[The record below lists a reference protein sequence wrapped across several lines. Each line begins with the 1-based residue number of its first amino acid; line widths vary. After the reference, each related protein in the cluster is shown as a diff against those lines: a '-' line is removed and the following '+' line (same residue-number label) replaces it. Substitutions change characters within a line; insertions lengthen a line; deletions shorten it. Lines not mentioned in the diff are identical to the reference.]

1 MTEIRKQRLTV
12 LIPVLVCVVSII
24 GITVFWQY
32 EYRQTAFEHVSQFCE
47 IIIENHPEG
56 EEQVLSALKQYH
68 TLAEQEVKGN
78 QFLKQY
84 GYRNNEFCEGVPWN
98 FFIPSVILIFLVI
111 CGFLLTVWRM
121 NKRNRMRIEELTSY
135 LEQVN
140 VGAAGTVI
148 QVKEDEFSHLQDEI
162 YKTVTSL
169 YQTREAAVQAKV
181 NIADNLAN
189 IAHQLKTPITSAFLS
204 LQLMKNTTPN
214 IYGEQIER
222 QLDRL
227 NRLEESLLT
236 LSKIDAGTLHMEFSQ
251 VDIYTALNLAAE
263 NLNDL
268 LLKENVSVDI
278 PDHGCIEIYGDME
291 WIMEALMN
299 LMKNCMEH
307 SKHGGTIHCDYSSN
321 PLYAE
326 ILIWDDGEGFQAEDI
341 PHLFER
347 FYRGKGAAGN
357 GIGIGLSLAHSIFE
371 LQNGNIT
378 ARNLPEGGA
387 CFEIRIY
394 AHRAVSAAPQK
405 TAAHPSETHDFEE
418 IMYSH

>member
-32 EYRQTAFEHVSQFCE
+32 EYRQTAFEHVSKLCE
-47 IIIENHPEG
+47 IIIENYPEG
-56 EEQVLSALKQYH
+56 EEQALSALKQYH

-84 GYRNNEFCEGVPWN
+84 GYRNHEFCEGVPWN
-98 FFIPSVILIFLVI
+98 FFIPSVVLIFLVI

-181 NIADNLAN
+181 NFADNLVN

-236 LSKIDAGTLHMEFSQ
+236 LSKIDAGTLHMEFSK

-347 FYRGKGAAGN
+347 FYRGKGAAGD
-357 GIGIGLSLAHSIFE
+357 GIGIGLSLAHFIFE

-387 CFEIRIY
+387 CFEIR
-394 AHRAVSAAPQK
+394 V
-405 TAAHPSETHDFEE
+405 
-418 IMYSH
+418 YSH

>member
-12 LIPVLVCVVSII
+12 LVPVLVFVVSII

-84 GYRNNEFCEGVPWN
+84 GYRNHEFCEGVPWN
-98 FFIPSVILIFLVI
+98 FFIPSVVLIFVVI
-111 CGFLLTVWRM
+111 CGFLLTVWHM

-148 QVKEDEFSHLQDEI
+148 QVKEDEFSHLQDEM

-181 NIADNLAN
+181 NFADNLAN
-189 IAHQLKTPITSAFLS
+189 IAHQLKTPITASFLS
-204 LQLMKNTTPN
+204 LQLMKKTTPN
-214 IYGEQIER
+214 TYGEQIER
-222 QLDRL
+222 QLERL

-236 LSKIDAGTLHMEFSQ
+236 LSKIDAGTLHLEFSQ
-251 VDIYTALNLAAE
+251 VDIYTVLNLAAE
-263 NLNDL
+263 NLNDMMM
-268 LLKENVSVDI
+268 KENISVDI
-278 PDHGCIEIYGDME
+278 PDHGCMEIYGDVE
-291 WIMEALMN
+291 WTMEAFLN

-307 SKHGGTIHCDYSSN
+307 SKHGGIIHCDYSSN

-357 GIGIGLSLAHSIFE
+357 GIGTGLSLARSIFE

>member
-181 NIADNLAN
+181 NFADNLAN

-236 LSKIDAGTLHMEFSQ
+236 HSKIDAGTLHMEFSQ

-387 CFEIRIY
+387 CFEIR
-394 AHRAVSAAPQK
+394 V
-405 TAAHPSETHDFEE
+405 
-418 IMYSH
+418 YSH

>member
-181 NIADNLAN
+181 NFADNLAN

-307 SKHGGTIHCDYSSN
+307 SKHGGTIHCDYFSN

-387 CFEIRIY
+387 CFEIR
-394 AHRAVSAAPQK
+394 V
-405 TAAHPSETHDFEE
+405 
-418 IMYSH
+418 YSH

>member
-1 MTEIRKQRLTV
+1 
-12 LIPVLVCVVSII
+12 
-24 GITVFWQY
+24 
-32 EYRQTAFEHVSQFCE
+32 
-47 IIIENHPEG
+47 
-56 EEQVLSALKQYH
+56 
-68 TLAEQEVKGN
+68 
-78 QFLKQY
+78 
-84 GYRNNEFCEGVPWN
+84 
-98 FFIPSVILIFLVI
+98 
-111 CGFLLTVWRM
+111 
-121 NKRNRMRIEELTSY
+121 MRIEELTSY

-169 YQTREAAVQAKV
+169 YQTREVAVQAKV
-181 NIADNLAN
+181 NFADNLAN

-268 LLKENVSVDI
+268 MMKENISAYI

-291 WIMEALMN
+291 WTMEALLN

-307 SKHGGTIHCDYSSN
+307 SKYGGTIHCDYSSN
-321 PLYAE
+321 PLYVE

-347 FYRGKGAAGN
+347 FYRGKGAAGD
-357 GIGIGLSLAHSIFE
+357 GIGIGLSLAYSIFE

-394 AHRAVSAAPQK
+394 AHKAVSAVPQK
-405 TAAHPSETHDFEE
+405 AAAHPSETHDFEE

>member
-12 LIPVLVCVVSII
+12 LVPVLVFVVSII

-84 GYRNNEFCEGVPWN
+84 GYRNHEFCEGVPWN
-98 FFIPSVILIFLVI
+98 FFIPSVVLIFVVI
-111 CGFLLTVWRM
+111 CGFLLTVWYM

-148 QVKEDEFSHLQDEI
+148 QVKEDEFSHLQDEM

-181 NIADNLAN
+181 NFADNLAN
-189 IAHQLKTPITSAFLS
+189 IAHQLKTPITASFLS
-204 LQLMKNTTPN
+204 LQLMKKTTPN
-214 IYGEQIER
+214 TYGEQIER
-222 QLDRL
+222 QLERL

-236 LSKIDAGTLHMEFSQ
+236 LSKIDAGTLHLEFSQ
-251 VDIYTALNLAAE
+251 VDIYTVLNLAAE

-268 LLKENVSVDI
+268 MMKENISVDI
-278 PDHGCIEIYGDME
+278 PDHGCMEIYGDVE
-291 WIMEALMN
+291 WTMEAFLN

-357 GIGIGLSLAHSIFE
+357 GIGIGLSLARSIFE

>member
-84 GYRNNEFCEGVPWN
+84 GYRNHEFCEGVPWN

-181 NIADNLAN
+181 NFADNLAS

-387 CFEIRIY
+387 CFEIR
-394 AHRAVSAAPQK
+394 V
-405 TAAHPSETHDFEE
+405 
-418 IMYSH
+418 YSH